1 MNWTS
6 VFLTA
11 SVLSMGQAIMDNGVS
26 DWLTSLMPAAQMGAV
41 GLVAFSS
48 LLTFALLVIVPGS
61 LPLITI
67 LTAPLAALAGASG
80 FPPELVMLTA
90 GFAGG
95 CCFLLPLDVVPLLT
109 FGTGYYTMGDCFKS
123 SAPIQLWLVVVM
135 SLWFPLAA
143 RLMGWI

>member
-1 MNWTS
+1 
-6 VFLTA
+6 
-11 SVLSMGQAIMDNGVS
+11 MDNGVS